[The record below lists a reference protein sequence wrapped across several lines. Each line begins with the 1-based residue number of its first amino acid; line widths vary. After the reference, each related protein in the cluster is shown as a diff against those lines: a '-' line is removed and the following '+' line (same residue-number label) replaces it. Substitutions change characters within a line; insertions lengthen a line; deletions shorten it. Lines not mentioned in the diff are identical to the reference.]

1 MMTRVN
7 SWKGVEMSKKMGR
20 PKLEIIKNKQ
30 ISVKY
35 TEEQYKLI
43 QKKATEANKSIA
55 EYIRDKSL
63 QK

>member
-1 MMTRVN
+1 MMTRVQ
-7 SWKGVEMSKKMGR
+7 SWRGVEMKKKMGR

-43 QKKATEANKSIA
+43 QKKAIETNKSIA